1 MWSPFTWL
9 VVVGVIFLD
18 FIGVFIHLYWRTHR
32 DIIGKS
38 GHPMA
43 GKTGVVVKISSGPER
58 KAKVKIEGVLWDAVS
73 EECLQP
79 GENIVVTGGEG
90 ITLRVVRNKD

>member
-9 VVVGVIFLD
+9 VVIGIIFLD
-18 FIGVFIHLYWRTHR
+18 FVGVFIHFYWRTHR

-43 GKTGVVVKISSGPER
+43 GKTGVVVRTVGGPEE
-58 KAKVKIEGVLWDAVS
+58 KGKVKIEGVLWDAVS
-73 EECLQP
+73 EECIES
-79 GENIVVTGGEG
+79 GESIVVTDGEG
-90 ITLRVVRNKD
+90 ITLKVMRNED